1 MSACSR
7 YLPKR
12 EGVAEGLVHQLGH
25 FLFEARYILALVS
38 SGMVQDQISHS
49 LTLVDTT
56 QSISR
61 DTTHR
66 LVLYDEQHLLGSKST
81 NNKREA

>member
-61 DTTHR
+61 DTTHT
-66 LVLYDEQHLLGSKST
+66 LVLHEQHLLGSKFT